1 MRTTVFSLLLVLG
14 FFVSFG
20 QAQPRMI
27 SLDLSGQS
35 PLTIYQNSDITVS
48 NTFQT
53 NLYDL
58 TITKPPLAKEIL
70 SVSEFIS
77 GESFSLAFS
86 KVGAYEICFSKEKNE
101 ARTCLKLD
109 VLKRI
114 AA

>member
-1 MRTTVFSLLLVLG
+1 MRTTFFCLLLSLC
-14 FFVSFG
+14 FCVSFG
-20 QAQPRMI
+20 QAQPI

-35 PLTIYQNSDITVS
+35 PFKLYQNTNIRVN
-48 NTFQT
+48 NTFAT

-58 TITKPPLAKEIL
+58 TVTKPSLSKEIL
-70 SVSEFIS
+70 SVSEFVS
-77 GESFSLAFS
+77 GESFELAFT
-86 KVGAYEICFSKEKNE
+86 KVGVYEICFSKQRNE

>member
-1 MRTTVFSLLLVLG
+1 MRTTIFCLLLSL
-14 FFVSFG
+14 FVFVNFG
-20 QAQPRMI
+20 QATPI

-35 PLTIYQNSDITVS
+35 PFKFYQNTNIKVS
-48 NTFQT
+48 NTFEI

-58 TITKPPLAKEIL
+58 TVTKPSLSKEII

-77 GESFSLAFS
+77 GESFELAFS
-86 KVGAYEICFSKEKNE
+86 RIGAYEICFSKQRNE
-101 ARTCLKLD
+101 IRTCLKLD

>member
-1 MRTTVFSLLLVLG
+1 MRTTFFCLLLSLC

-20 QAQPRMI
+20 QAKPI

-35 PLTIYQNSDITVS
+35 PFKFYQNTNIRVS
-48 NTFQT
+48 NTFES

-58 TITKPPLAKEIL
+58 TVTKPSLSKEIL

-77 GESFSLAFS
+77 GESFELAFS
-86 KVGAYEICFSKEKNE
+86 KVGAYEICFSKQRNE
-101 ARTCLKLD
+101 TQTCLKLD

>member
-1 MRTTVFSLLLVLG
+1 MRTTFFCLLLSLC
-14 FFVSFG
+14 FCVSLG
-20 QAQPRMI
+20 QAQPI

-35 PLTIYQNSDITVS
+35 PFKFYQNTNIKVS
-48 NTFQT
+48 NTFET

-58 TITKPPLAKEIL
+58 TVTKPSLSKEII

-77 GESFSLAFS
+77 GESFELAFS
-86 KVGAYEICFSKEKNE
+86 RVGAYEICFSKQRNDT
-101 ARTCLKLD
+101 RTCLKLD

>member
-1 MRTTVFSLLLVLG
+1 MRTTIFCLLLLFV
-14 FFVSFG
+14 FVSFG
-20 QAQPRMI
+20 QATPV

-35 PLTIYQNSDITVS
+35 HFKFYQNTNIKVS
-48 NTFQT
+48 NTFET

-58 TITKPPLAKEIL
+58 TVTKPSLSKEII

-77 GESFSLAFS
+77 GESFELAFS
-86 KVGAYEICFSKEKNE
+86 RVGAYEICFSKQRNE
-101 ARTCLKLD
+101 TRTCLKLD

>member
-1 MRTTVFSLLLVLG
+1 MRTTIFCLLLSLF

-20 QAQPRMI
+20 QATTI

-35 PLTIYQNSDITVS
+35 PLKFYQNTNIKVS
-48 NTFQT
+48 NNFET

-58 TITKPPLAKEIL
+58 TVTKASLSKEII

-77 GESFSLAFS
+77 GESFELAFS
-86 KVGAYEICFSKEKNE
+86 RVGAYEICFSKQRNE
-101 ARTCLKLD
+101 TQTCLKLD

-114 AA
+114 SA